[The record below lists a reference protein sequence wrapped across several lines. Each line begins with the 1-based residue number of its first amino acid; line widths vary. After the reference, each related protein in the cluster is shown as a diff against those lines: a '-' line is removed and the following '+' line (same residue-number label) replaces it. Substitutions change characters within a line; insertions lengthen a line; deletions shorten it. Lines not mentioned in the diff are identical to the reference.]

1 MPSKNDLSSLEK
13 YIHKQGPRK
22 GSQRTGARLGKE
34 SNFSTPS
41 HFFPLKYCQFL
52 DFKSVVLQV
61 SAFLSYKLQN
71 ISDAMGV
78 NTFASEK
85 LVFLGLNGHS

>member
-34 SNFSTPS
+34 SNLLSPF
-41 HFFPLKYCQFL
+41 HNFPLKYCQFL
-52 DFKSVVLQV
+52 VFKSVVLQI
-61 SAFLSYKLQN
+61 SAFHSYKLQN
-71 ISDAMGV
+71 ISDAKG
-78 NTFASEK
+78 S
-85 LVFLGLNGHS
+85 